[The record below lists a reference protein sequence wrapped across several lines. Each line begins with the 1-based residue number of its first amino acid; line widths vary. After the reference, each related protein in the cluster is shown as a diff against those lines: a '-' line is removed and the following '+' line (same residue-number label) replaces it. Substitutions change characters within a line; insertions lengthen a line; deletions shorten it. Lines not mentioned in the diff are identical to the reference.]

1 MDFATRAIHVG
12 QDADPTTGATI
23 VPIYATSTYTQTAV
37 GENKGF
43 DYSRTVNPTR
53 SALEAQLAA
62 LEDARFASAFASG
75 MAATSAVTNLLSA
88 GDHVIV
94 TEDLYGGTYRLF
106 SRVLTRYGLTFT
118 YVDMTDL
125 ERVREAMQPNTKM
138 LWIETP
144 TNPLL
149 RLIDIAAV
157 VGLKRAG
164 QIVAVDNTFATPYF
178 QSPLAL
184 GADVVVH
191 STTKYIGGHS
201 DVVGG
206 VAITND
212 AAIAE
217 TIKFHQNAVGGVPGP
232 FDAFLT
238 SRGAKTLAVRM
249 REHERN
255 AHAVANFLEGRDD
268 VSTVA
273 YPGLTSHPQHELAK
287 RQMRGFGGM
296 VSFTL
301 RGPESRA
308 LEMAKRTKLFSLAES
323 LGGVESLITHPAR
336 MTHGTIPKED
346 RERRGVTDGLLR
358 LSVGLESERDLIED
372 LRQAL
377 DATAHLA
384 GTNGASG
391 TVAPN
396 GSQTTTSS
404 VDRIP
409 ATQNAGAPTT

>member
-1 MDFATRAIHVG
+1 MDFATRAIHAG

-23 VPIYATSTYTQTAV
+23 VPIYATSTYTQNAV
-37 GENKGF
+37 GEHKGF

-53 SALEAQLAA
+53 VALETQLAA
-62 LEDARFASAFASG
+62 LEDALYGSAFASG
-75 MAATSAVTNLLSA
+75 MAATAAVTNLLSA
-88 GDHVIV
+88 GDHVVV
-94 TEDLYGGTYRLF
+94 TDDLYGGTYRLF
-106 SRVLTRYGLTFT
+106 SRVLVRYGLEFT

-125 ERVREAMQPNTKM
+125 DAVRAAIRPNTK
-138 LWIETP
+138 LFWIETP

-149 RLIDIAAV
+149 RLVDIAAIA
-157 VGLKRAG
+157 GLKLPG

-206 VAITND
+206 VAITSD

-238 SRGAKTLAVRM
+238 MRGAKTLAVRM

-255 AHAVANFLEGRDD
+255 AHAVASFLEERDD
-268 VSTVA
+268 VARVF
-273 YPGLTSHPQHELAK
+273 YPGLASHPQHELARK
-287 RQMRGFGGM
+287 QMRGFGGM

-308 LEMAKRTKLFSLAES
+308 LEVAKRTKLFSLAES

-336 MTHGTIPKED
+336 MTHGSIPKDE

-358 LSVGLESERDLIED
+358 LSVGLESARDLIAD
-372 LRQAL
+372 LRSAL
-377 DATAHLA
+377 DATIALA
-384 GTNGASG
+384 GIT
-391 TVAPN
+391 TPRE
-396 GSQTTTSS
+396 GSTPAGDPPDP
-404 VDRIP
+404 DRIP
-409 ATQNAGAPTT
+409 TTQSEGAPTY